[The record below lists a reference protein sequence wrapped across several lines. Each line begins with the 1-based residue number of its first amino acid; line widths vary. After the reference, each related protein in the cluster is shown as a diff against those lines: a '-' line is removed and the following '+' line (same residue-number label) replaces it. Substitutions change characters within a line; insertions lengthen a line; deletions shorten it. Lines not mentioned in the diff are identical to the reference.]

1 MHVVIM
7 FSLPHLMCAIARE
20 QASTHASNLMC
31 VKIARITSVYNAYC
45 LGHWNEEN
53 ERKDSKHQF

>member
-1 MHVVIM
+1 MY
-7 FSLPHLMCAIARE
+7 SLPHLMRAIARE

-31 VKIARITSVYNAYC
+31 VKIACITSVYDAYC
-45 LGHWNEEN
+45 LGQWNEKN

>member
-1 MHVVIM
+1 MY
-7 FSLPHLMCAIARE
+7 SLPHLMCAIARE

-31 VKIARITSVYNAYC
+31 VKIACITSVYDAYC
-45 LGHWNEEN
+45 LGHWNEKN